1 MKQFLQL
8 VFIFFCINVLT
19 EEMIIGSET
28 IDPGIKIVFE
38 AAPKD
43 TVFPEKFYLAESETD
58 IHIEML
64 ANWSEDN
71 LVSVP
76 SGGLVA

>member
-43 TVFPEKFYLAESETD
+43 TVFPEEF
-58 IHIEML
+58 
-64 ANWSEDN
+64 
-71 LVSVP
+71 
-76 SGGLVA
+76 

>member
-8 VFIFFCINVLT
+8 VFIFFCINVST
-19 EEMIIGSET
+19 EEMIIGSER

-43 TVFPEKFYLAESETD
+43 TVFPEEF
-58 IHIEML
+58 
-64 ANWSEDN
+64 
-71 LVSVP
+71 
-76 SGGLVA
+76 

>member
-1 MKQFLQL
+1 MKYLFHLSL
-8 VFIFFCINVLT
+8 ILLCIDILA

-43 TVFPEKFYLAESETD
+43 TVFPEEFYLPESETCLLYTSD
-58 IHIEML
+58 
-64 ANWSEDN
+64 AADDQ
-71 LVSVP
+71 
-76 SGGLVA
+76 

>member
-8 VFIFFCINVLT
+8 VFIFFCFNVST

-43 TVFPEKFYLAESETD
+43 TVFPEKFYLPESETD
-58 IHIEML
+58 IHLSLIHI
-64 ANWSEDN
+64 
-71 LVSVP
+71 
-76 SGGLVA
+76 